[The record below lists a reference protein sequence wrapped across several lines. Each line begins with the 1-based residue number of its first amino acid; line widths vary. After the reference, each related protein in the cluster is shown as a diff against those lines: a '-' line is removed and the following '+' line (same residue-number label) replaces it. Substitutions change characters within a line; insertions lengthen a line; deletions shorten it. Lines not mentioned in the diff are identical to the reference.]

1 MTFERTN
8 MRSKSVILD
17 PRANNG
23 IFLIH
28 RDEIFTFS
36 FANLIAKS
44 AEIHKKL
51 KNNVATRTRF
61 FIENSGAFFY

>member
-28 RDEIFTFS
+28 RDEILTFS

-44 AEIHKKL
+44 AEIHKNL
-51 KNNVATRTRF
+51 KK
-61 FIENSGAFFY
+61 